1 MHVRLLES
9 RAAGHAFFAG
19 FACALAAGVKAL
31 AGEVAAGINH
41 AIHGFRFGAHQSVD
55 AQKAGGCDQAQ
66 NDPLLHALTP
76 FVKKQQKIYH
86 INQLNVI
93 FNLFF

>member
-1 MHVRLLES
+1 MNVRLLES
-9 RAAGHAFFAG
+9 GAAGHAFFAG
-19 FACALAAGVKAL
+19 LTGALTAGIKAL
-31 AGEVAAGINH
+31 AGVVAIGVHH
-41 AIHGFRFGAHQSVD
+41 AIHGFGFGAHECVD

-93 FNLFF
+93 YNLFF